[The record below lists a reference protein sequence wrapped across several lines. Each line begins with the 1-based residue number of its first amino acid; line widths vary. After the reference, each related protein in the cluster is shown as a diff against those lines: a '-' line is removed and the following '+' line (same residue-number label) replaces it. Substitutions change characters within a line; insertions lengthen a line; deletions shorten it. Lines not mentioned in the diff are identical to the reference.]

1 MDQRQ
6 IEIFLAVIRIGSV
19 TGAADSLAMTQ
30 PAVSKSIAQ
39 MERVL
44 DFKLFERLRGRLVPT
59 NEAAMVFEEAL
70 HLYEETE
77 RFGRFLENVRHYK
90 AGQLRLAATPA
101 LALILA
107 PIAVAQF
114 RKDFPNYG
122 LALDMQLNHEIPEA
136 VERRQYDLGLLV
148 IPTVDEVPHY
158 RMLKRGTMVCVMSR
172 GHPLATLREVTWA
185 DIAPH
190 DLIYITTDMRLV
202 NLLRE
207 CIPDFSERPG
217 SALETNRYSIATNM
231 VSQGLGVTLVDE
243 FTLMGMQHQNLLV
256 RPFVPHIPVS
266 LVAAITSGRSPKR
279 SALDFLKVFE
289 DVIAQN
295 PIRSPDHR
303 PLDSP
308 LACSLDLPG

>member
-30 PAVSKSIAQ
+30 PAVSKSIMQ

-44 DFKLFERLRGRLVPT
+44 GFKLFERQRGRLIPT

-90 AGQLRLAATPA
+90 AGQMRLAATPA
-101 LALILA
+101 LALNLA

-114 RKDFPNYG
+114 RMDFPHYG
-122 LALDMQLNHEIPEA
+122 LALDMQLNHEILQA

-148 IPTVDEVPHY
+148 IPTVDEAPHY
-158 RMLKRGTMVCVMSR
+158 RLLKRGRMVCVMSR
-172 GHPLATLREVTWA
+172 GHPLATLGEVSWS

-190 DLIYITTDMRLV
+190 ELIYITTDMRLV
-202 NLLRE
+202 SLLRE
-207 CIPDFSERPG
+207 SIPEFNQRPG
-217 SALETNRYSIATNM
+217 SALETNRYSIATNL
-231 VSQGLGVTLVDE
+231 VAQGLGITLVDE
-243 FTLMGMQHQNLLV
+243 FTLMGTQHENLLV
-256 RPFVPHIPVS
+256 RPLVPDIAVS

-289 DVIAQN
+289 DVIGQN
-295 PIRSPDHR
+295 PIDMT
-303 PLDSP
+303 DG
-308 LACSLDLPG
+308 LATA

>member
-19 TGAADSLAMTQ
+19 TGAADSLSMTQ

-44 DFKLFERLRGRLVPT
+44 GFKLFERVRGRLVAT
-59 NEAAMVFEEAL
+59 NEAGMVFEEAL

-101 LALILA
+101 LALNLA
-107 PIAVAQF
+107 PIAAAQF
-114 RKDFPNYG
+114 RQDFPHYG
-122 LALDMQLNHEIPEA
+122 LALDMQLNHEIPQA
-136 VERRQYDLGLLV
+136 VERGQYDLGLLV
-148 IPTVDEVPHY
+148 IPTADEAPQY
-158 RMLKRGTMVCVMSR
+158 RVLKRGSMVCVMPKD
-172 GHPLATLREVTWA
+172 HPLARLKEVSWS

-190 DLIYITTDMRLV
+190 ELIYITTDMRLV
-202 NLLRE
+202 SLLRE
-207 CIPDFSERPG
+207 SIPGFNQRPG

-231 VSQGLGVTLVDE
+231 VAQGLGITLVDE
-243 FTLMGMQHQNLLV
+243 FTLMGAGHENLLV
-256 RPFVPHIPVS
+256 RRLVPNIAVS

-279 SALDFLKVFE
+279 SALDFLRVFE
-289 DVIAQN
+289 DVIAQTPPPAN
-295 PIRSPDHR
+295 DVFP
-303 PLDSP
+303 
-308 LACSLDLPG
+308 